1 MMTRA
6 STSSIPR
13 LMRHA
18 DLRRTRRDMSAFWCF
33 LKKLQI
39 PIFLLLSSS
48 IGLTGCMSTLSR
60 DLIKEASENREYLLD
75 AQGFHEWQ
83 DGPEQTLILR
93 YRETGNV
100 THPKTVWQQTTVDL
114 SAPQNRS
121 PLLDLPEGPA
131 VWPAGLPG
139 TQIKSHLTDPQQ
151 IRLLA
156 EKVVQE
162 SGLQHGYI
170 IHVPEEDSPL
180 QSWIYTQL
188 HCFRIERG
196 AITADTKIEIM
207 SYLQR
212 KEPRYGRLAAGIVL
226 MPIGI
231 AVDVVTFPIQAAA
244 LGGVMI
250 WLRNSGFRF
259 PP

>member
-1 MMTRA
+1 MTTSA
-6 STSSIPR
+6 STSLIPR
-13 LMRHA
+13 LLRHA
-18 DLRRTRRDMSAFWCF
+18 DLRFARQSISAFWGC
-33 LKKLQI
+33 LKKLHF
-39 PIFLLLSSS
+39 PILLLLFSNM
-48 IGLTGCMSTLSR
+48 GLTGCMTAMSR
-60 DLIKEASENREYLLD
+60 DLIKEASEEREYRLD
-75 AQGFHEWQ
+75 AQGFRAWQ
-83 DGPEQTLILR
+83 EGPEQTLLLR

-114 SAPQNRS
+114 SAPQSRN

-131 VWPAGLPG
+131 VWPAELPG

-170 IHVPEEDSPL
+170 IHVPEEGSPL
-180 QSWIYTQL
+180 QSWIYTRL
-188 HCFRIERG
+188 HCFRIERA
-196 AITADTKIEIM
+196 AITADTNIEIM

-212 KEPRYGRLAAGIVL
+212 KEPSYGRLAAGIVL

-244 LGGVMI
+244 LGGAMI